1 MFLVLFLVALPGLT
15 NAVHDGIAEETGVDS
30 LGPQLFG
37 GISIPRQHFHLFLK
51 ECEWRFNGGSPNDL
65 LRTLKQ
71 WVKIRSQGNI

>member
-1 MFLVLFLVALPGLT
+1 MLPMKHGMSLSSAT
-15 NAVHDGIAEETGVDS
+15 SATLIHGIGNYWSQAKRHLRRYNGIA
-30 LGPQLFG
+30 
-37 GISIPRQHFHLFLK
+37 RQHFHLFLK